1 MFTANVGTPDRIIRL
16 ILGAILIAVPFF
28 GGAAITG
35 SWLAWAAPIVGVV
48 LAATAFLAFCPI
60 YRVLGLSTRRKVQN

>member
-16 ILGAILIAVPFF
+16 ILGAILIGLPFL
-28 GGAAITG
+28 GGAAIAG
-35 SWLAWAAPIVGVV
+35 SWLAWAAPVVGLI

-60 YRVLGLSTRRKVQN
+60 YRVFGLSTRRKELN